1 MVIFGGQVTGRQ
13 MSGGQPSVVHSC
25 RRPTPREREMNYM
38 KKPPTTCHVSRLHSC
53 CCCCHR
59 PVVQHQSSNKSFTP
73 APLSSLCASI
83 PPAYEWLGSRLVSV
97 LDSSA
102 EGPGFKSQSRRC
114 RVIVLGKLL
123 TLIKQ
128 QNWQQPSCEAWRKV
142 MAAYRR
148 VYDSRHLQAGLPR
161 TGISPGT
168 LRSVIQYELPFYD
181 RGAEYCNERVWVC
194 VCVRVCVCLSLRDH
208 IFGTPRTIFAEFCA
222 RYVRP
227 WFGPPLAQ

>member
-1 MVIFGGQVTGRQ
+1 
-13 MSGGQPSVVHSC
+13 
-25 RRPTPREREMNYM
+25 MNYM
-38 KKPPTTCHVSRLHSC
+38 KKPPTTCHVSRPHSCC

-83 PPAYEWLGSRLVSV
+83 PPAYGWLGSRLVSV

-194 VCVRVCVCLSLRDH
+194 VCVRVCVCVCL
-208 IFGTPRTIFAEFCA
+208 CA
-222 RYVRP
+222 ITSSELHVRSSPNFLCTLCAAVVRSSSGEVVVSYVLP
-227 WFGPPLAQ
+227 VLQMTS